1 MYRIINKN
9 IYVNRGDALTLH
21 LVNRTGDFKAGDW
34 LTLSICEE
42 NNLENT
48 LLTKRID
55 LSEASDVADIS
66 ITSQETK
73 SLCEPFKS
81 RYKMFWY
88 EIELNDNTT
97 LIGYDMDGPKLF
109 VLYPEASKIPE
120 GSL

>member
-9 IYVNRGDALTLH
+9 VYVNRGDALTLH

-34 LTLSICEE
+34 ITLSICEE

-55 LSEASDVADIS
+55 LAEASDVADIS
-66 ITSQETK
+66 LTSAETK

-81 RYKMFWY
+81 GYKRFWY
-88 EIELNDNTT
+88 EIELNNNTT
-97 LIGYDMDGPKLF
+97 LIGYDIDGPKLF
-109 VLYPEASKIPE
+109 VLYPEASKIME

>member
-9 IYVNRGDALTLH
+9 VYVNRGDALTLH
-21 LVNRTGDFKAGDW
+21 IVNRTGDFKTGDF
-34 LTLSICEE
+34 LTLSICEAE
-42 NNLENT
+42 NLENT

-55 LSEASDVADIS
+55 LAEASDVADIP
-66 ITSQETK
+66 ITSAETK

-81 RYKMFWY
+81 GYKTFWY

-97 LIGYDMDGPKLF
+97 LIGYDNAGPKLF
-109 VLYPEASKIPE
+109 ILYPEASKITG

>member
-9 IYVNRGDALTLH
+9 VYVNRGDALTLH

-55 LSEASDVADIS
+55 IS
-66 ITSQETK
+66 VTSAETK
-73 SLCEPFKS
+73 SLCEAFKTG
-81 RYKMFWY
+81 YKIFWY

-97 LIGYDMDGPKLF
+97 LIGYDLDGPKLF
-109 VLYPEASKIPE
+109 VLYPEASKISE
-120 GSL
+120 GSI

>member
-9 IYVNRGDALTLH
+9 VYVNRGDALTLH

-34 LTLSICEE
+34 ITLSICEE

-55 LSEASDVADIS
+55 LTEASDVADIAIS
-66 ITSQETK
+66 SAETK
-73 SLCEPFKS
+73 SLCESFKS
-81 RYKMFWY
+81 GYKRFWY

-97 LIGYDMDGPKLF
+97 LIGYDIDGPKLF
-109 VLYPEASKIPE
+109 VLYPEASKIAE